1 MLIYLEFSLELCWAT
16 GSVIPHVFYV
26 SQRGFWVLCWRI
38 KALFGG
44 TCSLT
49 IQLDK
54 LNFPCNLNKLC
65 QNVNCARIQSYLL
78 TPSECVRF
86 PSHPHSPFKMEN
98 SFGCLC
104 PSPSHPPGKLLWQQ
118 FVIWDNPGHFCTA
131 PEGPLLPI
139 VWKWGIPSE
148 HSFYLYSSQKF
159 LLFGADYLIP
169 IMSWHFSSVYLFSV
183 YGIFLTKFNQNK
195 QHSER

>member
-104 PSPSHPPGKLLWQQ
+104 PSPSHPP
-118 FVIWDNPGHFCTA
+118 
-131 PEGPLLPI
+131 E
-139 VWKWGIPSE
+139 
-148 HSFYLYSSQKF
+148 SFYGCNVSFGIIQGISALLQKVLCSPLCGSGEFPQSTVFTFIHPRNSSS
-159 LLFGADYLIP
+159 LG
-169 IMSWHFSSVYLFSV
+169 
-183 YGIFLTKFNQNK
+183 LTV
-195 QHSER
+195 